1 MGRKERSGLNPQI
14 YEEACE
20 WFVEFRGG
28 GIGASQR
35 RDLDAWLRKSPE
47 HLRAYLEIAAIWN
60 DGPSLDPAGKWDTET
75 LLAQAAE
82 EPDNVVTIA
91 TRGTASGG
99 VAARAD
105 AADADRADVVRANA
119 MRSRIASLSVTR
131 RFLALAASLLVVCA
145 AAWLYTQRNIYATDI
160 GEQRSIRLA
169 DGSTIDLNSRS
180 KVEVRYSGGD
190 RSIDLLEGQALFQ
203 VAKDARRPFV
213 VTSGDTRVRA
223 VGTQFDV
230 NRRKSGTIVTV
241 LEGRV
246 AVLSEHANA
255 RASSSIG
262 SVVHEGA
269 VSGSAHTPTL
279 TPDSRDKSVERAV
292 YLSAGEQLSLTAS
305 IPSQHPVSVNV
316 TAATAWKQRQLMFE
330 SATLAEVAE
339 EFNRYNERQLIV
351 KGADLY
357 DFHISG
363 VFSSIEP
370 NGLLDFLR
378 AQPGVEVTETDS
390 GYRVARKSP

>member
-1 MGRKERSGLNPQI
+1 MGRKARSGLNPQI

-28 GIGASQR
+28 GTDAAQR

-60 DGPSLDPAGKWDTET
+60 DGPSLDPAGQWDAGT
-75 LLAQAAE
+75 LLAQAAQ
-82 EPDNVVTIA
+82 EPDNVVVIEPRSA
-91 TRGTASGG
+91 AARGDSVPLRTASFN
-99 VAARAD
+99 VP
-105 AADADRADVVRANA
+105 
-119 MRSRIASLSVTR
+119 R
-131 RFLALAASLLVVCA
+131 RCLALAASVLVVCA
-145 AAWLYTQRNIYATDI
+145 AAWLYAQRNIYTTDI
-160 GEQRSIRLA
+160 GEQRSIRLT

-180 KVEVRYSGGD
+180 KVEVRYSEGE
-190 RSIDLLEGQALFQ
+190 RAIELVEGQALFQ
-203 VAKDARRPFV
+203 VARDARRPFI

-230 NRRKSGTIVTV
+230 NRRRSGTIVTV

-246 AVLSEHANA
+246 AVVSEHAAMPATAPGEAVA
-255 RASSSIG
+255 RA
-262 SVVHEGA
+262 
-269 VSGSAHTPTL
+269 GSA
-279 TPDSRDKSVERAV
+279 PDTRRKPDGRAV
-292 YLSAGEQLSLTAS
+292 YLGAGEQLSFTTSLA
-305 IPSQHPVSVNV
+305 PQPVLVNV
-316 TAATAWKQRQLMFE
+316 ATATAWKQRQLIFE

-351 KGADLY
+351 QGADLY

-370 NGLLDFLR
+370 EGLLDFLR
-378 AQPGVEVTETDS
+378 TRPGVQITETDS
-390 GYRVARKSP
+390 GYRVAKKSAR